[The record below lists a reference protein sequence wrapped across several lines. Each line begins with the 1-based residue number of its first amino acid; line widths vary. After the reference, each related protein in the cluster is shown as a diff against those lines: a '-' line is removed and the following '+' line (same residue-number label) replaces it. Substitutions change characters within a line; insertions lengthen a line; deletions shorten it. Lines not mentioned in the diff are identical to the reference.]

1 MLNNITIRGG
11 LTLVI
16 SVFVAFLLIVIGVGY
31 GALKLANSSLDET
44 QHRAVALSHLKASSE
59 KLLQVQLALGSY
71 QTLFSVG
78 KQTDDLLPAAHKV
91 LVESNT
97 DFRDYMAGPFAS
109 EAEKKLAQTVEQART
124 ALVDKAV
131 EPAFKALTDFDFN
144 TFRNIQGETANAFY
158 ATYSKAIDAL
168 QRLQMDS
175 QRQQAETAA
184 QRFRMATLLFAAIG
198 AIAIVVGVMAR
209 IGLSAAVIK
218 PVNAAIKHFE
228 RIAAGD
234 LTIAIQSRSRNEMGQ
249 LLGAL
254 TKMRDGLVETVSKVR
269 GSTTAITQGANE
281 IASGNA
287 DLSSRTE
294 QQAAALQQTAASMD
308 QLSATVKQNAD
319 NAKQA
324 NRLAHGALDTV
335 TRGGTVVSRVTETMD
350 GITESSRKVAE
361 IIGMIEGIAFQT
373 NILALN
379 AAVEAARAGEQG
391 RGFAVVA
398 SEVRSLAQRSGTAA
412 KEIKALIGDSAAQVQ
427 QGASLV
433 AEASRTMNEAMQS
446 VERVTGIM
454 GEIEAAALEQSDGI
468 EQVNKAITQIDEV
481 TQHNAALV
489 EEAAAAAKSLEEQAA
504 VLRDAVAV
512 FKVADPLA
520 KQGGYAAARGAEMVG
535 VPAALA
541 AS

>member
-16 SVFVAFLLIVIGVGY
+16 SVFVAFLLTVIGVGY
-31 GALKLANSSLDET
+31 GALKLANSSLDDT
-44 QHRAVALSHLKASSE
+44 QRSAAALSHLKASSE

-91 LVESNT
+91 LVESNK
-97 DFRDYMAGPFAS
+97 DFRNYMAGPFAD
-109 EAEKKLAQTVEQART
+109 ENEQKLAQNVEQARG
-124 ALVDKAV
+124 ALVDKAI
-131 EPAFKALTDFDFN
+131 EPEFKALADFDFN
-144 TFRNIQGETANAFY
+144 TFRNIQGETANGFY

-168 QRLQMDS
+168 EHSRIDS
-175 QRQQAETAA
+175 QHQQAKTAA
-184 QRFRMATLLFAAIG
+184 QRFQIATLLFAAIG
-198 AIAIVVGVMAR
+198 AIALVIGVAAR
-209 IGLSAAVIK
+209 IGLSVALIK
-218 PVNAAIKHFE
+218 PVNATVKHFE

-234 LTIAIQSRSRNEMGQ
+234 LTVAIKIKSRNEMGQ

-294 QQAAALQQTAASMD
+294 QQAAALQQTAASME

-335 TRGGTVVSRVTETMD
+335 TRGGKVVSRVTETMD
-350 GITESSRKVAE
+350 GISESSRKVTE

-398 SEVRSLAQRSGTAA
+398 SEVRSLAQRSGAAA
-412 KEIKALIGDSAAQVQ
+412 KEIKELIGESAAKVQ
-427 QGASLV
+427 EGASLV
-433 AEASRTMNEAMQS
+433 SDAQKTIHEAMS
-446 VERVTGIM
+446 AVERVTGVM
-454 GEIEAAALEQSDGI
+454 NEIEASALEQSDGI
-468 EQVNKAITQIDEV
+468 EQVNKAVSQIDEV

-489 EEAAAAAKSLEEQAA
+489 EEAAAAAKSLEEQATI
-504 VLRDAVAV
+504 LRDAVAV
-512 FKVADPLA
+512 FQMA
-520 KQGGYAAARGAEMVG
+520 
-535 VPAALA
+535 
-541 AS
+541 